1 MSDDWLNY
9 HHLLYFWTVAR
20 EGSVTR
26 ASEKLHLAQPTIS
39 GQLKKLEE
47 SLGEK
52 LYTRVGRDLVLTD
65 VGKTVYRYADEIFS
79 IGRELVDTIKGRPT
93 GRGLRLVVGL
103 PDGLPKLIAF
113 RLLEPVLQMEEKVQI
128 VCREG
133 PMLSLLTRLAT
144 HELDVVF
151 ADSPASPLVSVRA
164 FNHSLGECGI
174 GVFGV
179 PALCDRFNSDLP
191 GSLNE
196 APFILPAEGTLM
208 RRSVDQWI
216 DEAKFYPEVV
226 GEMDDTALMKVFAE
240 AGVGFIPAPLAI
252 AAEIETQF
260 GLHLLL
266 EIPGAIERFFAITV
280 QRRLQHPA
288 VLAISQAA
296 KNALFNDTKL
306 EL

>member
-9 HHLLYFWTVAR
+9 HHLLYFWTVAH

-26 ASEKLHLAQPTIS
+26 ASEKLHLSQPTIS

-65 VGKTVYRYADEIFS
+65 IGKTVYRYADEIFS
-79 IGRELVDTIKGRPT
+79 IGRELVDTVKERPT
-93 GRGLRLVVGL
+93 GRGIRLVVGL
-103 PDGLPKLIAF
+103 PQVLPKLIAF
-113 RLLEPVLQMEEKVQI
+113 RLLEPVLQMKEKVQI

-133 PMLSLLTRLAT
+133 SMPDLLTRLAT

-174 GVFGV
+174 GLFGI
-179 PALCDRFNSDLP
+179 PALCEEYKAGLP
-191 GSLNE
+191 GCLSG
-196 APFILPAEGTLM
+196 APFILPTEGTLM

-216 DEAKFYPEVV
+216 DEAQLYPQVV

-240 AGVGFIPAPLAI
+240 AGVGFIPAPMAI
-252 AAEIETQF
+252 AAEIEAQF
-260 GLHLLL
+260 GLHLVL
-266 EIPGAIERFFAITV
+266 ELPGAVERFYAITV

-296 KNALFNDTKL
+296 KNALFKDSKSDP
-306 EL
+306 

>member
-26 ASEKLHLAQPTIS
+26 ASEKLLLSQPTIS

-79 IGRELVDTIKGRPT
+79 IGREMVDTIKGRPT
-93 GRGLRLVVGL
+93 GRGIRLVVGL
-103 PDGLPKLIAF
+103 PDVLPKLIAF
-113 RLLEPVLQMEEKVQI
+113 RLLESVLQMEEKVQI

-133 PMLSLLTRLAT
+133 SMQDLLARLAT

-164 FNHSLGECGI
+164 FNHALGECGI

-179 PALCDRFNSDLP
+179 PALCDQFNSDLP
-191 GSLNE
+191 VSLSG
-196 APFILPAEGTLM
+196 APFIMPAEGTLM

-216 DEAKFYPEVV
+216 SEAKFYPEIV

-240 AGVGFIPAPLAI
+240 AGVGFVPAPLAI
-252 AAEIETQF
+252 ADQLETQF
-260 GLHLLL
+260 GLQLLMQ
-266 EIPGAIERFFAITV
+266 IPGAIERFYAITV
-280 QRRLQHPA
+280 QRRLEHPA

-296 KNALFNDTKL
+296 KNALFKETSVDA
-306 EL
+306 

>member
-47 SLGEK
+47 SLGQK
-52 LYTRVGRDLVLTD
+52 LYTRVGRELVLTD
-65 VGKTVYRYADEIFS
+65 VGKTVYRYADEIFC
-79 IGRELVDTIKGRPT
+79 IGRELVDTIKERPT
-93 GRGLRLVVGL
+93 AKGIRLVVGL
-103 PDGLPKLIAF
+103 PQVLPKLIAF
-113 RLLEPVLQMEEKVQI
+113 RLLEPVLRMEEKVQL

-133 PMLSLLTRLAT
+133 SMHELLTQLAT

-164 FNHSLGECGI
+164 FNHSLGECGV
-174 GVFGV
+174 GLFGS
-179 PALCDRFNSDLP
+179 PELCKRYRDDLP
-191 GSLNE
+191 SSLNG
-196 APFILPAEGTLM
+196 APFIMPAEGTLM
-208 RRSVDQWI
+208 RRSVDQWVSESEI
-216 DEAKFYPEVV
+216 YPEIV

-252 AAEIETQF
+252 ASEIKTQF
-260 GLHLLL
+260 GLNLLL
-266 EIPGAIERFFAITV
+266 EVPGAIERFYAITV

-288 VLAISQAA
+288 VLAISQTA
-296 KNALFNDTKL
+296 KDALFGDTNQS
-306 EL
+306 

>member
-113 RLLEPVLQMEEKVQI
+113 RLLEPVLQMEEKVRI

-133 PMLSLLTRLAT
+133 AMPDLLTRLAT

-179 PALCDRFNSDLP
+179 PALCDRFSSDLP

-252 AAEIETQF
+252 AAEIEAQF

-296 KNALFNDTKL
+296 KNALFNDSKPKL
-306 EL
+306 